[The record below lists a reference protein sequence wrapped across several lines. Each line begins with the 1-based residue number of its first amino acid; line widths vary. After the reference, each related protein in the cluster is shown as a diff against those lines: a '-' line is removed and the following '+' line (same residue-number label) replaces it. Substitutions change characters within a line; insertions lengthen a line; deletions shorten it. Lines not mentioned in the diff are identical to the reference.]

1 MQVHMLAVIDLMH
14 DDGTGM
20 PTRLITRAHGPRAWY
35 RLLWQRVL
43 TLWFL
48 KMVSTTVAISG
59 FFVLYFWTMESTAHR
74 AVTVPLSA
82 VDAWVGL
89 QQWTLV
95 PYGSLWLYVSLAPAF
110 AANTAALR
118 AYAAGA
124 AAIVVLAMATYW
136 LFPTA
141 TPTFDVDWS
150 QHPMLQFLKSAD
162 AGGNAFP
169 SLHVAFAFYTALVI
183 ASQLGSLGAPRWAR
197 GLNWAWC
204 AAIVHSTLATHQH
217 VFLDV
222 LGGLA
227 TTYLAL
233 TLIWSEPA
241 RAFWQGRR
249 GHARRGGLR
258 LPGLPRPVSS
268 ASPQTATSTIA
279 GEFQPRPLRRISRR

>member
-1 MQVHMLAVIDLMH
+1 
-14 DDGTGM
+14 M
-20 PTRLITRAHGPRAWY
+20 PTRPLTRTHAPPTWY
-35 RLLWQRVL
+35 ALLWQRVL
-43 TLWFL
+43 TLWLL
-48 KMVSTTVAISG
+48 KMVGTTVGISS

-89 QQWTLV
+89 QQWAVV
-95 PYGSLWLYVSLAPAF
+95 PYGSLWLYVSLAPAL

-118 AYAAGA
+118 AYVAGA
-124 AAIVVLAMATYW
+124 AAIVLIAMATYW
-136 LFPTA
+136 LLPTV
-141 TPTFDVDWS
+141 TPAFDVDWS

-169 SLHVAFAFYTALVI
+169 SLHVAFAFYTARVI
-183 ASQLGSLGAPRWAR
+183 GSQLGSLGAPRWAR

-204 AAIVHSTLATHQH
+204 VAIVHSTLATHQH

-227 TTYLAL
+227 TTSLAL

-241 RAFWQGRR
+241 RAWWRGRR
-249 GHARRGGLR
+249 GRARWGGPR
-258 LPGLPRPVSS
+258 LPGLPMPVS
-268 ASPQTATSTIA
+268 AAPPQAAASTIA
-279 GEFQPRPLRRISRR
+279 GEFQPRPLRKISRR